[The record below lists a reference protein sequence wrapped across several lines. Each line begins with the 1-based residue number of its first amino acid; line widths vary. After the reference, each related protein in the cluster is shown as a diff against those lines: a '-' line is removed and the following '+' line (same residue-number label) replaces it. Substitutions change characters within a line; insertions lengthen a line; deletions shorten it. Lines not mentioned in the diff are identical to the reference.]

1 MYISG
6 PEGTFK
12 WDSYSNIQMIIS
24 LEPLQLVHSNH
35 IEHIAL
41 FYYTMSS
48 SLSSSGVFKTNVQV
62 KLREVNIMTA
72 LASVC

>member
-1 MYISG
+1 
-6 PEGTFK
+6 
-12 WDSYSNIQMIIS
+12 MIIS

-41 FYYTMSS
+41 FYYAMASW
-48 SLSSSGVFKTNVQV
+48 LSNSGAFKTNVQV

-72 LASVC
+72 LATY